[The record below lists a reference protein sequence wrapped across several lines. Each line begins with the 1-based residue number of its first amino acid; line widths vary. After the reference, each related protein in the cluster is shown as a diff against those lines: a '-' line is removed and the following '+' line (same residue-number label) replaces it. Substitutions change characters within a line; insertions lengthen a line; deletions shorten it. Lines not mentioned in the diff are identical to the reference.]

1 MSQQGPPP
9 QPPLPPGAGP
19 PGGGPPSGGPPGAGP
34 PGGGPPMGA
43 PQPGQQPLSPDQE
56 RLWATLAHLLSF
68 VAAYIALGFLAPLIV
83 LLLFGP
89 RSAYVRAHAVE
100 SLNFNLSWLL
110 YAIVGVLLIFIGIGI
125 LILIALGIAY
135 VVLIVVAS
143 IRANSGV
150 FYRYPLTIRFV
161 R

>member
-1 MSQQGPPP
+1 MSEHGPPSQP
-9 QPPLPPGAGP
+9 PPSQPPLPPGGGAAGP
-19 PGGGPPSGGPPGAGP
+19 
-34 PGGGPPMGA
+34 
-43 PQPGQQPLSPDQE
+43 PLSPDQE
-56 RLWATLAHLLSF
+56 RLWGMLAHLLSF

-110 YAIVGVLLIFIGIGI
+110 YAIVAVLLIFIGIGI

-143 IRANSGV
+143 IRANGGA